1 MNTQEPQV
9 NEERERKLRNIK
21 YEIHVSLE
29 NCACLGQDAYGAYI
43 EKLTTSLMGIIKE
56 L

>member
-1 MNTQEPQV
+1 MYTHEPQV

-21 YEIHVSLE
+21 YEIHVSLV
-29 NCACLGQDAYGAYI
+29 NCADIGKDAYGDYI
-43 EKLTTSLMGIIKE
+43 EKLTASLMGIIKE